1 MNIYTIG
8 FTKISAEQF
17 FSRLIN
23 NHIDIVLDIRINNT
37 SQLAGFSKYPDI
49 EYFLKSIAA
58 IQYISDINF
67 APTESILKDYKNK
80 NISWDEYEKRFDLLM
95 DERNI
100 EGYIKK
106 NYDMALTKNL
116 CLLCSEDKANNCH
129 RRLVAEY
136 FKQIFGNNI
145 IHL

>member
-8 FTKISAEQF
+8 FTKSSAEHF
-17 FSRLIN
+17 FSRLIKSN
-23 NHIDIVLDIRINNT
+23 IEVVLDVRMNNT

-49 EYFLKSIAA
+49 EYFLKSIAN
-58 IQYISDINF
+58 IQYMNDINF

-80 NISWDEYEKRFDLLM
+80 DISWDDYEKRFAVLM

-100 EGYIKK
+100 EEYIKK
-106 NYDMALTKNL
+106 NYDIALKKNV
-116 CLLCSEDKANNCH
+116 CLLCSEDKANKCH
-129 RRLVAEY
+129 RRLIAEY
-136 FKQIFGNNI
+136 FNKAFGNNI

>member
-8 FTKISAEQF
+8 FTKSSAEHF
-17 FSRLIN
+17 FSRLIKSN
-23 NHIDIVLDIRINNT
+23 IEVVLDVRINNT

-49 EYFLKSIAA
+49 EYFLKSIAN
-58 IQYISDINF
+58 IQYMNDINF

-80 NISWDEYEKRFDLLM
+80 DISWDDYEKRFAVLM

-100 EGYIKK
+100 EEYIKK
-106 NYDMALTKNL
+106 NYDIALKKNV
-116 CLLCSEDKANNCH
+116 CLLCSEYKANKCH
-129 RRLVAEY
+129 RRLIAEY
-136 FKQIFGNNI
+136 FNKAFGNNI

>member
-8 FTKISAEQF
+8 FTKSSAEHF
-17 FSRLIN
+17 FSRLIKSN
-23 NHIDIVLDIRINNT
+23 IEVVLDVRINNT

-49 EYFLKSIAA
+49 EYFLKSIAN
-58 IQYISDINF
+58 IQYMHDIKF

-80 NISWDEYEKRFDLLM
+80 DISWNDYEKRFALLM

-100 EGYIKK
+100 EEYIKK
-106 NYDMALTKNL
+106 NYDIALKKNV
-116 CLLCSEDKANNCH
+116 CLLCSEDKANKCH
-129 RRLVAEY
+129 RRLIAEC
-136 FKQIFGNNI
+136 FNKAFGNNI

>member
-8 FTKISAEQF
+8 FTKSSAEHF
-17 FSRLIN
+17 FSRLKKSNIE
-23 NHIDIVLDIRINNT
+23 IVLDVRINNT

-49 EYFLKSIAA
+49 EYFLKSIAN
-58 IQYISDINF
+58 IQYMNDINF

-80 NISWDEYEKRFDLLM
+80 DISWEEYEKRFAVLM

-106 NYDMALTKNL
+106 NYDIALKKNV
-116 CLLCSEDKANNCH
+116 CLLCSEDKANKCH
-129 RRLVAEY
+129 RRLIAEY
-136 FKQIFGNNI
+136 FNKAFGNNI

>member
-8 FTKISAEQF
+8 FTKSSAEHF
-17 FSRLIN
+17 FSRLIKSN
-23 NHIDIVLDIRINNT
+23 IEVVLDVRINNT

-49 EYFLKSIAA
+49 EYFLKSIAN
-58 IQYISDINF
+58 IQYMNDINF

-80 NISWDEYEKRFDLLM
+80 DISWDDYEKRFAVLM

-100 EGYIKK
+100 EEYIKK
-106 NYDMALTKNL
+106 NYDIALKKNV
-116 CLLCSEDKANNCH
+116 CLLCSEDKANKCH
-129 RRLVAEY
+129 RRLIAEY
-136 FKQIFGNNI
+136 FNKAFGNNI

>member
-8 FTKISAEQF
+8 FTKSSAEHF
-17 FSRLIN
+17 FSRLIKSN
-23 NHIDIVLDIRINNT
+23 IEVVFDVRINNT

-49 EYFLKSIAA
+49 EYFLKSIAN
-58 IQYISDINF
+58 IQYINDINF

-80 NISWDEYEKRFDLLM
+80 DISWDDYEKRFATLM

-100 EGYIKK
+100 EEYIKK
-106 NYDMALTKNL
+106 NYDIALKKNV
-116 CLLCSEDKANNCH
+116 CLLCSEDKSNKCH
-129 RRLVAEY
+129 RRLIAEY
-136 FKQIFGNNI
+136 FNKAFGNNI